1 MYNPSLYANVFMEVL
16 SMNETLKTQL
26 KILKLSDI
34 KPNFSELARFYD
46 LDRRTVK
53 KYYDGYEGKA
63 AHRNKLKTQLK
74 ILKLSD
80 IKPNFSELARFY
92 DLDRRTVK
100 KYYDGYEGKAAHR
113 NKPSK
118 LDKHYD
124 LIKQKL
130 SIKGANVRAVYE
142 FILSEKDPDIGTYS
156 NFNKY
161 IKSKGLKPVK
171 TVPGHPRFETAPGV
185 QAQVDW
191 KEDVVIAN
199 KFGEIFTF
207 QVFDYKL
214 GNSRYT
220 HFTYKLYKTRQDVF
234 DCLIASFKATGG
246 VPREI
251 LFDNMSSIVD
261 RDGERKN
268 VSNQV
273 RAFAKD
279 FNFKI
284 KLCKPRHPF
293 TKGKVEA
300 VNKFLAWLLPYEGEF
315 ETEDELIAILEK
327 INQKV
332 NTYPCQEI
340 TKGKVEAVNKFLAWL
355 LPYEGEFE
363 TEDEL
368 IAILEKINQK
378 VNTYPCQETNMPPL
392 ILFQKEKEYL
402 QPLPTDDVVESY
414 LPHDR
419 QTTVR
424 SDSLVTYHNCKYSV
438 PPEYIGKPVRLL
450 VFENTLHIYFST
462 DLIAVH
468 VLSSK
473 RLNYQKEHYQQLLT
487 QTMKDADA
495 VSDLA
500 EANLKQMDAFL

>member
-1 MYNPSLYANVFMEVL
+1 MYNPSLYAIVFVEVQ
-16 SMNETLKTQL
+16 SMNEALKTQL

-34 KPNFSELARFYD
+34 KPNFSELARQYD

-53 KYYDGYEGKA
+53 KYYDGYEGKP
-63 AHRNKLKTQLK
+63 AHR
-74 ILKLSD
+74 D
-80 IKPNFSELARFY
+80 
-92 DLDRRTVK
+92 
-100 KYYDGYEGKAAHR
+100 
-113 NKPSK
+113 KPSK

-130 SIKGANVRAVYE
+130 SIKGANARAVYE
-142 FILSEKDPDIGTYS
+142 FILSERDPNIGTYS
-156 NFNKY
+156 NFSKY
-161 IKSKGLKPVK
+161 IKSKGLKPIK
-171 TVPGHPRFETAPGV
+171 TAAGHPRFETAPGM

-191 KEDVVIAN
+191 KEDVSIAN
-199 KFGEIFTF
+199 KYGEIFTF

-220 HFTYKLYKTRQDVF
+220 QYTYKLYKTRQDVF

-261 RDGERKN
+261 RDGERKSIPN
-268 VSNQV
+268 SVQ
-273 RAFAKD
+273 AFAKD

-293 TKGKVEA
+293 TKGKVES

-315 ETEDELIAILEK
+315 ETEEELIAILEK
-327 INQKV
+327 INK
-332 NTYPCQEI
+332 
-340 TKGKVEAVNKFLAWL
+340 
-355 LPYEGEFE
+355 
-363 TEDEL
+363 
-368 IAILEKINQK
+368 K

-392 ILFQKEKEYL
+392 LLFQKEKEYL
-402 QPLPTDDVVESY
+402 QPLPKDDVVESY

-424 SDSLVTYHNCKYSV
+424 SDSLVTYRNCKYSV

-450 VFENTLHIYFST
+450 VSDNTLQIYCST

-468 VLSSK
+468 ALSQK
-473 RLNYQKEHYQQLLT
+473 RFNYQKEHYQQLLA

-495 VSDLA
+495 VAELA
-500 EANLKQMDAFL
+500 EANLRQMDTFL